1 MKSENDKHDEIVE
14 FIIAFF
20 LNIKLSIP
28 LKDQLRNFIAQF
40 WLHVLYSA
48 FSHG

>member
-1 MKSENDKHDEIVE
+1 MKSENDKHDEIWE

-28 LKDQLRNFIAQF
+28 LKDQLHNFRFF